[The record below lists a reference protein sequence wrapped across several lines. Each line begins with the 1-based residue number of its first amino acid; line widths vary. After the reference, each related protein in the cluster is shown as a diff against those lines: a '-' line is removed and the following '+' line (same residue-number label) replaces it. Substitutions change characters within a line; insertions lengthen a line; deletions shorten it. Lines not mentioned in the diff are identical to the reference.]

1 LTAFCHQNL
10 LMPKT
15 VKPSCKHISWNT
27 PYRANVKIDSG
38 ENLLNTWHYHPE
50 IEIILLKR
58 SQGTR
63 IVGNSVETFGDN
75 DLIIIGKNLPHAF
88 LHEEKNVGK
97 DNTPETTVIHFYENF
112 LGNEFLNLP
121 EFREINALLM
131 KARLGLCITEKG
143 KEQLIPL
150 VEKSFH
156 ASSID
161 RIILLLE
168 ILKSLTASDSYRV
181 LSSDRQHLQPRNDE
195 KRFNGILDYT
205 YSNYDERINIE
216 DVAKIANLTKESF
229 CRYFKAQTGKTYLEF
244 LTEIR
249 INRACQMIKDND
261 KSIKEV
267 GYSCGFDSLSNFYY
281 QFKKITKLNP
291 LEFKRYRSKNSQ
303 QQ

>member
-1 LTAFCHQNL
+1 MANTA
-10 LMPKT
+10 
-15 VKPSCKHISWNT
+15 KPSYKHISWNT
-27 PYRANVKIDSG
+27 PYRSNVKIDNG
-38 ENLLNTWHYHPE
+38 ENLSNTWHYHPE

-58 SQGTR
+58 SNGTR
-63 IVGNSVETFGDN
+63 IVGNSVETFRDN

-88 LHEEKNVGK
+88 LHEEKNTEN
-97 DNTPETTVIHFYENF
+97 DNSPEAMVIHFYENF

-121 EFREINALLM
+121 EFREIHTLLM
-131 KARLGLCITEKG
+131 KARLGLCVTEKG
-143 KEQLIPL
+143 KEQLVPL

-168 ILKSLTASDSYRV
+168 ILKSLTVIGSHRV
-181 LSSDRQHLQPRNDE
+181 LANDGQYLQSKNND

-205 YSNYDERINIE
+205 YSNYDERINIV

-229 CRYFKAQTGKTYLEF
+229 CRYFKAQTGRTYMEF
-244 LTEIR
+244 LTEFR

-267 GYSCGFDSLSNFYY
+267 GYACGFDSLSNFYY
-281 QFKKITKLNP
+281 QFKKITKLSP
-291 LEFKRYRSKNSQ
+291 LEFKGYRNKNIQEQYS
-303 QQ
+303 